1 MKAEDKDLNR
11 LIDKVDRILEKEL
24 PKDVDSLIEWGE
36 KYANQRVIEEL
47 EWLTTL
53 FQGVDIKGVGRGMV
67 LLSENLE
74 DRIKEL
80 KQE

>member
-47 EWLTTL
+47 EWVTSNKDAKETTFRAL
-53 FQGVDIKGVGRGMV
+53 AR
-67 LLSENLE
+67 LSN
-74 DRIKEL
+74 L
-80 KQE
+80 KQTI